1 MTGNVAAL
9 PSGITNLEDVQ
20 READVAHQIEQFNAG
35 ILNQEHREQ
44 KALMDIAKKRKQSEY
59 RQKIIQWLAE
69 TDELDEVPTE
79 FAEEVAAYYANHGGD
94 TEKQRVAEKRKKRKE
109 KEEKEETKKL
119 IQKGY
124 WQTSSA
130 PFSSI
135 MPRAPM
141 STRYTTNTGLL
152 QKITRDPNPTETE
165 RRFAS
170 YEELPDLKLDDKC
183 RKIAYNVN
191 AFEKVDDE
199 KIRKLLEFIST
210 GKSETP
216 LTNKICK
223 ELKRVQGNEEWR
235 AEYMTWEM
243 LKQDTYDSG
252 FSAGEEHGFSLG
264 RNEGI
269 AIGEERGISLGIT
282 QAKLETAK
290 NMRFRNIPIDV
301 IAECTGLSVEE
312 IEKL

>member
-1 MTGNVAAL
+1 MNYSEKYENISFTNNFAFCKVMQNEEICREVIETLLHIKVGRL
-9 PSGITNLEDVQ
+9 EYKSFEKDLKLEIDKRGIRLDVYIADSNRVFDLEMQ
-20 READVAHQIEQFNAG
+20 
-35 ILNQEHREQ
+35 
-44 KALMDIAKKRKQSEY
+44 
-59 RQKIIQWLAE
+59 
-69 TDELDEVPTE
+69 
-79 FAEEVAAYYANHGGD
+79 
-94 TEKQRVAEKRKKRKE
+94 
-109 KEEKEETKKL
+109 
-119 IQKGY
+119 
-124 WQTSSA
+124 
-130 PFSSI
+130 
-135 MPRAPM
+135 
-141 STRYTTNTGLL
+141 TTNQKNLGCRMRYYQSLIDAELLDKGANFNDLKESNIIFFCTFDPFRKGLP
-152 QKITRDPNPTETE
+152 QYTFCN
-165 RRFAS
+165 S
-170 YEELPDLKLDDKC
+170 CEELPDLKLADKC

-301 IAECTGLSVEE
+301 ISECTGLSVEV
-312 IEKL
+312 IQDLADK

>member
-1 MTGNVAAL
+1 MNYSEKYENISFTNNFAFCKVMQNEEICREVIETLLHIKVGRLEYKLFEKDLKLEIDKRGIRLDVYIADSDRVFDLEMQTTDKKNLGCRMRYYQSLIDAELLDKGANFNDLKESNIIFFCTFDPFRKGL
-9 PSGITNLEDVQ
+9 PQ
-20 READVAHQIEQFNAG
+20 
-35 ILNQEHREQ
+35 
-44 KALMDIAKKRKQSEY
+44 
-59 RQKIIQWLAE
+59 
-69 TDELDEVPTE
+69 
-79 FAEEVAAYYANHGGD
+79 
-94 TEKQRVAEKRKKRKE
+94 
-109 KEEKEETKKL
+109 
-119 IQKGY
+119 
-124 WQTSSA
+124 
-130 PFSSI
+130 
-135 MPRAPM
+135 
-141 STRYTTNTGLL
+141 YTFCN
-152 QKITRDPNPTETE
+152 
-165 RRFAS
+165 S
-170 YEELPDLKLDDKC
+170 CEELPDLKLADKC

-252 FSAGEEHGFSLG
+252 FSAG

-282 QAKLETAK
+282 QGAYQKAVETAK
-290 NMRFRNIPIDV
+290 SMILRNISIDIV
-301 IAECTGLSVEE
+301 AECTGLSPEE